1 LRFYDDLPALNFDFK
16 RLFLEYYQEE
26 VAKLNR
32 IDQLRQEI
40 QLLRAHL
47 VELAREREFSD
58 PEVLGASKI
67 LDGVLNEYEKLL
79 MNIKPKK

>member
-1 LRFYDDLPALNFDFK
+1 LG
-16 RLFLEYYQEE
+16 YYQEE
-26 VAKLNR
+26 VAELNR

-40 QLLRAHL
+40 QLLREHL
-47 VELAREREFSD
+47 LELGQEHEFSD

-79 MNIKPKK
+79 MKIKPPK

>member
-1 LRFYDDLPALNFDFK
+1 LRFYDLPDLNFDFK

-47 VELAREREFSD
+47 VELAQEREFSD

>member
-1 LRFYDDLPALNFDFK
+1 MSDSK
-16 RLFLEYYQEE
+16 RLFLERYQEE
-26 VAKLNR
+26 VVVLNR
-32 IDQLRQEI
+32 IVQLRQEI

-47 VELAREREFSD
+47 VELAQEREFSD

-79 MNIKPKK
+79 MKVKQKQ

>member
-1 LRFYDDLPALNFDFK
+1 
-16 RLFLEYYQEE
+16 LEYYQEE
-26 VAKLNR
+26 VVELNH

-47 VELAREREFSD
+47 VELAQEREFSD

-79 MNIKPKK
+79 MKVKQKQ